1 METVKRPALRYHG
14 GKFRIAQ
21 WIINQFPEHLC
32 YVEPFGGGGSVLLRK
47 SPAKIEVYNDLNG
60 GVVNFFRVLRERPA
74 DLIAAIELTPYSRK
88 EFIQAQEPCD
98 DPLERARRFYVWS
111 WQGRAQ
117 DHRRRTAHL

>member
-88 EFIQAQEPCD
+88 EFI
-98 DPLERARRFYVWS
+98 
-111 WQGRAQ
+111 G
-117 DHRRRTAHL
+117 